1 MKIASQIVESAE
13 LMKHTENISFMAQN
27 LIDQLP
33 EDGAWDVENKLRYA
47 SIEIVTDI
55 ANACGSL
62 NPRDSLYKLGHARG
76 LLFEIMSTLKIA
88 HRLRLLDLQ
97 PELMLEI
104 DETITILDKEAARL
118 PKMAQQWL
126 KEAYP
131 YGGEA

>member
-13 LMKHTENISFMAQN
+13 LMKHTENISVIAHDLM
-27 LIDQLP
+27 DQLP
-33 EDGAWDVENKLRYA
+33 EEGAWDIESKLRYA
-47 SIEIVTDI
+47 SVDIVTDI

-62 NPRDSLYKLGHARG
+62 DPRDSLYKLGHARG

-88 HRLRLLDLQ
+88 HRLRLLELQ

-104 DETITILDKEAARL
+104 EQTIAMLDKEAARL
-118 PKMAQQWL
+118 PKVARQWL

-131 YGGEA
+131 STGEA